1 MSEICEEYYFFLD
14 LMYDRIIPSEED
26 LFHWKLKEDN
36 KILVYNLF
44 QTNKEIYKKYPSFLF
59 DYTKY
64 NKLTEF
70 YYVGEI
76 EENEEIKES
85 VMRYELDLSKVRKIC
100 IIDNVFQILIENR
113 VEYIGNNYFHAD
125 LLFENYDE
133 AKKYLDSMI

>member
-26 LFHWKLKEDN
+26 LFYWKLKEDN

-70 YYVGEI
+70 YYAGEI
-76 EENEEIKES
+76 EENKPS
-85 VMRYELDLSKVRKIC
+85 VISYELDLSQVREIR
-100 IIDNVFQILIENR
+100 IIDNIFQIFIENR
-113 VEYIGNNYFHAD
+113 VEYIGNNYFPAD
-125 LLFENYDE
+125 LLFEKYDE
-133 AKKYLDSMI
+133 AKKYLDT